1 VRFHAFAVAAT
12 AALVG
17 VAAPGTA
24 RAQDPTAV
32 AEDPVPTLD
41 IYGFAMLDAIYDIN
55 SSHPDWKSTVRPS
68 KIPVNC
74 PGDPGCGEDGE
85 TTLSVRQ
92 SRFGVRGFAPTPVG
106 DLDTVFEFEMFGTGN
121 DAGETTIRLRHAYAE
136 LGMVGGGQTW
146 SMFMDPDVF
155 PDTIDYWGPAGMV
168 FFRNAQLRITPVRND
183 TTTVAV
189 GIEHPGAAIDSGKSG
204 QIDPALG
211 TNLTQWNQFP
221 DVSGHVRVHGDWG
234 HVQLAGIFRVLGV
247 QDRNEFSEQTI
258 GWGANLSGIAN
269 VAKDQIL
276 AQVVYGEGI
285 ANYMQDGGADLAPD
299 QAPPDAEA
307 EAVPTLGWL
316 LYLNHK
322 WTDQFTSCI
331 GYSEHRQFNT
341 DGQTETAFA
350 TGQYGNANF
359 LYKPVP
365 DYLIGPEFVF
375 GRLEQNDGSD
385 GMDMRVQVS
394 VKGKFGAQIR
404 GK

>member
-1 VRFHAFAVAAT
+1 
-12 AALVG
+12 
-17 VAAPGTA
+17 
-24 RAQDPTAV
+24 
-32 AEDPVPTLD
+32 
-41 IYGFAMLDAIYDIN
+41 
-55 SSHPDWKSTVRPS
+55 
-68 KIPVNC
+68 
-74 PGDPGCGEDGE
+74 
-85 TTLSVRQ
+85 
-92 SRFGVRGFAPTPVG
+92 
-106 DLDTVFEFEMFGTGN
+106 
-121 DAGETTIRLRHAYAE
+121 
-136 LGMVGGGQTW
+136 
-146 SMFMDPDVF
+146 
-155 PDTIDYWGPAGMV
+155 
-168 FFRNAQLRITPVRND
+168 
-183 TTTVAV
+183 
-189 GIEHPGAAIDSGKSG
+189 
-204 QIDPALG
+204 
-211 TNLTQWNQFP
+211 
-221 DVSGHVRVHGDWG
+221 
-234 HVQLAGIFRVLGV
+234 
-247 QDRNEFSEQTI
+247 
-258 GWGANLSGIAN
+258 
-269 VAKDQIL
+269 
-276 AQVVYGEGI
+276 VVYGEGI